1 MARGVGNRERGM
13 LVLARTT
20 HRRVGR
26 RGVPAKATI
35 VDLNTT
41 TTPQTIAV
49 HKSVGTR
56 NRFRIFC
63 RPAWVA
69 VVARSITVVC
79 VV

>member
-1 MARGVGNRERGM
+1 MARGVGNWECGS

-20 HRRVGR
+20 HRMVGS
-26 RGVPAKATI
+26 RGIPAKATI

-49 HKSVGTR
+49 HKSFGTR
-56 NRFRIFC
+56 NRFRIFR
-63 RPAWVA
+63 RPEWVT